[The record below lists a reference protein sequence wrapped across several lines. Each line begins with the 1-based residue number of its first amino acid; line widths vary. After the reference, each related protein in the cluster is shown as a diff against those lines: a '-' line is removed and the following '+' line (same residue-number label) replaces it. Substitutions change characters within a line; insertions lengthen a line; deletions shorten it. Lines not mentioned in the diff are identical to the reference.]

1 MKPPRPSIATHE
13 VAALANFVA
22 PRRGLGCPM
31 MELDKT
37 HLKTIFNLWI
47 LMKERNIHNRIVAL
61 REKNYI
67 FVYDI
72 YSIFVPATLQL
83 SDTVHWVAKINNWST
98 VVSATEIGLDGNWRK
113 HLSTRKWTST
123 IVKLHV
129 CLQTYLNRLI
139 KKKKKTSGLWK
150 EWTWQSGS
158 KLWVLN
164 SGTVSTRKISM
175 CESETKPC
183 SGLVSKAAL
192 EVLKETPFWF
202 AKR

>member
-1 MKPPRPSIATHE
+1 MFVKRKVDSEKSTNNNTKQNRTKQTKTNQPTNQPANLTPQKMNPPRPSIATHE

-72 YSIFVPATLQL
+72 YSIFAPATLQL

-113 HLSTRKWTST
+113 HLSTRK
-123 IVKLHV
+123 
-129 CLQTYLNRLI
+129 
-139 KKKKKTSGLWK
+139 
-150 EWTWQSGS
+150 
-158 KLWVLN
+158 
-164 SGTVSTRKISM
+164 
-175 CESETKPC
+175 
-183 SGLVSKAAL
+183 
-192 EVLKETPFWF
+192 
-202 AKR
+202 